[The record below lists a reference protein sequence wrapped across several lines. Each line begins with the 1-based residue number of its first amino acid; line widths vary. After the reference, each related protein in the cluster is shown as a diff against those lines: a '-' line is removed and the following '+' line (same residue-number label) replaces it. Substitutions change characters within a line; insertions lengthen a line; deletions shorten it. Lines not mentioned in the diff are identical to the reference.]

1 LKDKMTEL
9 SGKNWDLSLYE
20 LHRTPQEA
28 ITDKTE
34 ISISPK
40 DLQSELTCPIC
51 LEMLTSTMTT
61 KECLHRFCAECITTA
76 LRSGNK
82 ECPTCRKKLV
92 SRRSLRPDPNFDALL
107 SKIFP
112 DREEYEEQQEKALAI
127 LSRNHSAQLMSSIGD
142 AIKAQA
148 AHVRMMNKKKNI
160 SDYDELMAS
169 HCQVGDNPDT
179 DMGMEV
185 DNEAQTLPYRPRKK
199 REQGLTLQPGE
210 IELIFKP
217 HTDVAESLVNQLGD
231 KQFRYVKTVV
241 SASVDHL
248 IKFLC
253 QRLEADLTETKG
265 AEEDGDKK
273 ADDDDKEDM
282 PVVIGDLKLFVICQ
296 TSTQYV
302 ELTGPETLD
311 MVVEDFWKVPKPL
324 ELHYLFDLL
333 E

>member
-1 LKDKMTEL
+1 MTEL

-28 ITDKTE
+28 ITDNKE
-34 ISISPK
+34 ITISPK

-107 SKIFP
+107 AKIFP

-127 LSRNHSAQLMSSIGD
+127 LSRSHSAQLMSSIGD

-148 AHVRMMNKKKNI
+148 AHVRMINKKKNM
-160 SDYDELMAS
+160 SDYDELLAS
-169 HCQVGDNPDT
+169 HCQLGDNPET
-179 DMGMEV
+179 DLGMDV
-185 DNEAQTLPYRPRKK
+185 DGDSHTVPYRPRKK
-199 REQGLTLQPGE
+199 REQGLTLAPNE
-210 IELIFKP
+210 IEIIFKP
-217 HTDVAESLVNQLGD
+217 HVDVQEKLLNQLGEV
-231 KQFRYVKTVV
+231 QIRYTKTVV
-241 SASVDHL
+241 TASIDHL
-248 IKFLC
+248 VKFLSM
-253 QRLEADLTETKG
+253 RIEDDLKESTVADSEGGEK
-265 AEEDGDKK
+265 EN
-273 ADDDDKEDM
+273 DDKED
-282 PVVIGDLKLFVICQ
+282 VIIVISDVKLFVCQ
-296 TSTQYV
+296 NSSEFV
-302 ELTGPETLD
+302 ELTGPETLE

-324 ELHYLFDLL
+324 ELHYLFDL
-333 E
+333 EQ

>member
-1 LKDKMTEL
+1 MTEL

-28 ITDKTE
+28 ITDNKQIT
-34 ISISPK
+34 ISPK

-107 SKIFP
+107 AKIFP

-148 AHVRMMNKKKNI
+148 AHVRMINKKKNM
-160 SDYDELMAS
+160 SDYDELLAS
-169 HCQVGDNPDT
+169 HCQLGDNPET
-179 DMGMEV
+179 DLGMEV
-185 DNEAQTLPYRPRKK
+185 DGESHTVPYRPRKK
-199 REQGLTLQPGE
+199 REQGLTLAANE
-210 IELIFKP
+210 IEIIFKP
-217 HTDVAESLVNQLGD
+217 HLDVQEKLVNQLGEA
-231 KQFRYVKTVV
+231 QIRYTKTVLT
-241 SASVDHL
+241 ASIDHL
-248 IKFLC
+248 VKFLSM
-253 QRLEADLTETKG
+253 RIEDDLKESAQAETEGGEK
-265 AEEDGDKK
+265 ENE
-273 ADDDDKEDM
+273 DKEDII
-282 PVVIGDLKLFVICQ
+282 VVISDVKLFVCQ
-296 TSTQYV
+296 NSSEFV
-302 ELTGPETLD
+302 ELTGPETLE

-324 ELHYLFDLL
+324 ELHYLFDL
-333 E
+333 EQ